1 MATTPGITGSVTER
15 RRKMGQAWGFGRYG
29 GPEVQEFFDRPDP
42 VPGRG
47 EVLIRVDVAGVNP
60 LDHTLRS
67 GLVDGLDGG
76 RPFPRVLGVEAA
88 GTVLALGE
96 DIDEL
101 EVGDAVFGLALTGGG
116 TYAETTVLSAPNT
129 ARIPEGLSATVA
141 ATLPVAGTTAVD
153 VLDQLGLPAGATV
166 LVNGV
171 GGGVGLAVAR
181 LAVGRELRVIGTGSA
196 AKREHAEAIGV
207 RFIDYTAEGVV
218 AAAHELVPDGFDGV
232 VDLVGGASLRT
243 VAPLARD
250 LRQVIAVGDMSVPDL
265 GGRFVERRLDRENL
279 ERSARLALDGVLAP
293 VITAVHPLS
302 DAPAALAIVETGHS
316 AGKVVIKVA

>member
-1 MATTPGITGSVTER
+1 
-15 RRKMGQAWGFGRYG
+15 MGQAWGFGRYG
-29 GPEVQEFFDRPDP
+29 GPEVQEFFDRADP

-47 EVLIRVDVAGVNP
+47 VVLIRVDVAGVNP
-60 LDHTLRS
+60 LDHLLRS

-76 RPFPRVLGVEAA
+76 RPFPRVLGMEAA

-96 DIDEL
+96 DVDGL
-101 EVGDAVFGLALTGGG
+101 EVGDAVFGFALTGGG

-129 ARIPEGLSATVA
+129 ARIPAGLSATVA

-181 LAVGRELRVIGTGSA
+181 LAVGHELRVVGTGST
-196 AKREHAEAIGV
+196 AKREQAEAIGV
-207 RFIDYTAEGVV
+207 RFIDYTAGDVV
-218 AAAHELVPDGFDGV
+218 EAARELVPDGLDGI
-232 VDLVGGASLRT
+232 VDLVGGTSLRT

-250 LRQVIAVGDMSVPDL
+250 PHNVIAVGDMSVPDL

-279 ERSARLALDGVLAP
+279 ERSARLALEGVLAP

-302 DAPAALAIVETGHS
+302 DAPAALAIVENGHTS
-316 AGKVVIKVA
+316 GKVVIKVA

>member
-1 MATTPGITGSVTER
+1 M
-15 RRKMGQAWGFGRYG
+15 
-29 GPEVQEFFDRPDP
+29 QEFFDRPDP

-47 EVLIRVDVAGVNP
+47 EVLIRVDAAGVNP
-60 LDHTLRS
+60 LDHLLRS

-76 RPFPRVLGVEAA
+76 RPFPRVLGMEAA
-88 GTVLALGE
+88 GTVLARGE
-96 DIDEL
+96 DVDGL
-101 EVGDAVFGLALTGGG
+101 EVGDAVFGFALTGGG

-129 ARIPEGLSATVA
+129 ARTPAGLSATVA

-181 LAVGRELRVIGTGSA
+181 LAIGRELRVIGTGSA
-196 AKREHAEAIGV
+196 AKREHAEGIGV
-207 RFIDYTAEGVV
+207 RFIDYTAEDV
-218 AAAHELVPDGFDGV
+218 AAAARELVPGGFDGI
-232 VDLVGGASLRT
+232 VDLVGGTSLRT

-250 LRQVIAVGDMSVPDL
+250 HRNIIAVGDTSVSDL
-265 GGRFVERRLDRENL
+265 GGRFVERRVDRENL

-293 VITAVHPLS
+293 VITAVHPFS
-302 DAPAALAIVETGHS
+302 EAPAALAAVENGHAS
-316 AGKVVIKVA
+316 GKVVIKVA

>member
-1 MATTPGITGSVTER
+1 
-15 RRKMGQAWGFGRYG
+15 MGQAWGFDRHG

-47 EVLIRVDVAGVNP
+47 EVLIRVDVASVNP
-60 LDHTLRS
+60 LDHLLRS

-76 RPFPRVLGVEAA
+76 RPFPRVLGMEAA
-88 GTVLALGE
+88 GTVLARGE
-96 DIDEL
+96 DVSGL
-101 EVGDAVFGLALTGGG
+101 EVGDAVFGFALTGGG
-116 TYAETTVLSAPNT
+116 TYTETTVLSAANT

-153 VLDQLGLPAGATV
+153 VLDQLSLPAGATV

-181 LAVGRELRVIGTGSA
+181 LATGRGLRVLGTGST
-196 AKREHAEAIGV
+196 AKREHAEAVGV
-207 RFIDYTAEGVV
+207 RFIDYTAEDV
-218 AAAHELVPDGFDGV
+218 AAAARELVPDGFDGI

-250 LRQVIAVGDMSVPDL
+250 PRNVIAVGDMSVPDL
-265 GGRFVERRLDRENL
+265 GGRFVERRVDRENL
-279 ERSARLALDGVLAP
+279 ERSARLALHGLLAP

-302 DAPAALAIVETGHS
+302 DAPAALAAVEHGHAS
-316 AGKVVIKVA
+316 GKVVIKVA

>member
-1 MATTPGITGSVTER
+1 
-15 RRKMGQAWGFGRYG
+15 MGQAWGFGRYG

-60 LDHTLRS
+60 LDHMLRS
-67 GLVDGLDGG
+67 GLVPGLDGG
-76 RPFPRVLGVEAA
+76 RPFPLVLGMEAA
-88 GTVLALGE
+88 GTVLARGE
-96 DIDEL
+96 DVDGL
-101 EVGDAVFGLALTGGG
+101 EVGDAVFGFALTGGG
-116 TYAETTVLSAPNT
+116 TYAETTVLSAPNA
-129 ARIPEGLSATVA
+129 ARIPAGLSATVA
-141 ATLPVAGTTAVD
+141 ATLPVTGTTAVD

-171 GGGVGLAVAR
+171 GGGVGLVVAR
-181 LAVGRELRVIGTGSA
+181 LAIGRELRVIGTGST
-196 AKREHAEAIGV
+196 AKREQAEAIGV
-207 RFIDYTAEGVV
+207 RFIDYTAGDVV
-218 AAAHELVPDGFDGV
+218 AAARELVPDGFDGI

-250 LRQVIAVGDMSVPDL
+250 PRNVIAVGDMSVPDL
-265 GGRFVERRLDRENL
+265 GGRFIERRLDRESL

-302 DAPAALAIVETGHS
+302 DALAALASVENGHA

>member
-1 MATTPGITGSVTER
+1 
-15 RRKMGQAWGFGRYG
+15 MGQAWGFGRYG

-60 LDHTLRS
+60 LDHMLRS
-67 GLVDGLDGG
+67 GLVPGLDGG
-76 RPFPRVLGVEAA
+76 RPFPLVLGMEAA
-88 GTVLALGE
+88 GTVLARGE
-96 DIDEL
+96 DVDGL
-101 EVGDAVFGLALTGGG
+101 EVGDAVFGFALTGGG
-116 TYAETTVLSAPNT
+116 TYAETTVLSAPNA
-129 ARIPEGLSATVA
+129 ARIPAGLSATVA
-141 ATLPVAGTTAVD
+141 ATLPVTGTTAVD

-171 GGGVGLAVAR
+171 GGGVGLVVAR
-181 LAVGRELRVIGTGSA
+181 LAIGRELRVIGTGST
-196 AKREHAEAIGV
+196 AKREQAEAIGV
-207 RFIDYTAEGVV
+207 RFIDYTAGDVV
-218 AAAHELVPDGFDGV
+218 AAARELVPDGFDGI

-250 LRQVIAVGDMSVPDL
+250 PRDVIAVGDMSVPDL
-265 GGRFVERRLDRENL
+265 GGRFIERRLDRESL

-302 DAPAALAIVETGHS
+302 GALAALASVENGHA

>member
-1 MATTPGITGSVTER
+1 
-15 RRKMGQAWGFGRYG
+15 MGQAWGFGRYG
-29 GPEVQEFFDRPDP
+29 GPEVQEFIDRPDP

-60 LDHTLRS
+60 LDHMLRS
-67 GLVDGLDGG
+67 GLVPGLDGG
-76 RPFPRVLGVEAA
+76 RPFPRVLGMEAA
-88 GTVLALGE
+88 GTVLARGE
-96 DIDEL
+96 DVDGL
-101 EVGDAVFGLALTGGG
+101 EVGDAVFGFALTGGG

-129 ARIPEGLSATVA
+129 ARIPAGLSATVA
-141 ATLPVAGTTAVD
+141 ATLPVTGTTAVD

-171 GGGVGLAVAR
+171 GGGVGLAAAR
-181 LAVGRELRVIGTGSA
+181 LAAKRELRVIGTGST
-196 AKREHAEAIGV
+196 AKREQAEAIGA
-207 RFIDYTAEGVV
+207 RFIDYTAGDIV
-218 AAAHELVPDGFDGV
+218 AAARELVPDGFDGII
-232 VDLVGGASLRT
+232 DLVGGTSLRT

-250 LRQVIAVGDMSVPDL
+250 PRNVIAVGDMSVPDL
-265 GGRFVERRLDRENL
+265 GGRFIERRLDRESL

-302 DAPAALAIVETGHS
+302 DAPAALATVENGHT

>member
-1 MATTPGITGSVTER
+1 
-15 RRKMGQAWGFGRYG
+15 MGQAWGFGRYG

-60 LDHTLRS
+60 LDHVLRS

-76 RPFPRVLGVEAA
+76 RPFPRVLGMEAA

-96 DIDEL
+96 DVDGL
-101 EVGDAVFGLALTGGG
+101 EVGDAVFGFALTGGG

-129 ARIPEGLSATVA
+129 ARVPAGLPASVA

-153 VLDQLGLPAGATV
+153 VLDQLGLPTGAAV

-171 GGGVGLAVAR
+171 GGGVGLAVAG
-181 LAVGRELRVIGTGSA
+181 LALRRELRVIGTGSTT
-196 AKREHAEAIGV
+196 KREHAEAIGV
-207 RFIDYTAEGVV
+207 RFIDYTTEDVV
-218 AAAHELVPDGFDGV
+218 AAARELVADGFDGI
-232 VDLVGGASLRT
+232 VDLVGGTALRT

-250 LRQVIAVGDMSVPDL
+250 PRNVIAVDDTSVPDL
-265 GGRFVERRLDRENL
+265 GGRVVERRLDRENL

-293 VITAVHPLS
+293 VITAIHPLS
-302 DAPAALAIVETGHS
+302 DAPAALATVENGHPS
-316 AGKVVIKVA
+316 GKVVIKVTH

>member
-1 MATTPGITGSVTER
+1 
-15 RRKMGQAWGFGRYG
+15 MGQAWGFGRYG

-60 LDHTLRS
+60 LDHMLRS
-67 GLVDGLDGG
+67 GLVPGLDGG
-76 RPFPRVLGVEAA
+76 RPFPRVLGMEAA
-88 GTVLALGE
+88 GTVLALGQ
-96 DIDEL
+96 DVDGL
-101 EVGDAVFGLALTGGG
+101 EVGDAVFGFALTGGG

-129 ARIPEGLSATVA
+129 ARIPAGLSATVA
-141 ATLPVAGTTAVD
+141 ATLPVTGTTAVD

-181 LAVGRELRVIGTGSA
+181 LAVGRELRVIGTGST
-196 AKREHAEAIGV
+196 AKREQAEAIGV
-207 RFIDYTAEGVV
+207 RFIDYTAGDVV
-218 AAAHELVPDGFDGV
+218 AAARELVPDGFDGI
-232 VDLVGGASLRT
+232 VDLVGGTSLRT

-250 LRQVIAVGDMSVPDL
+250 PRNVIAVGDMSVPDL
-265 GGRFVERRLDRENL
+265 GGRFVERRLDRESL

-302 DAPAALAIVETGHS
+302 DALAALATVENGHA

>member
-1 MATTPGITGSVTER
+1 
-15 RRKMGQAWGFGRYG
+15 MGQAWGFGRHG

-42 VPGRG
+42 APGRG
-47 EVLIRVDVAGVNP
+47 EVLVRVDAAGVNP
-60 LDHTLRS
+60 LDHLLRS
-67 GLVDGLDGG
+67 GVVPGLDGG
-76 RPFPRVLGVEAA
+76 RPFPRVLGMEAA

-96 DIDEL
+96 DVDGL
-101 EVGDAVFGLALTGGG
+101 EVGDAVFGFALTGGG

-129 ARIPEGLSATVA
+129 ARRPAGLSPTVA

-153 VLDQLGLPAGATV
+153 VLDQLGLPAGATL

-181 LAVGRELRVIGTGSA
+181 LAAARGLQVIGTGSA
-196 AKREHAEAIGV
+196 AKREHAEAAGV
-207 RFIDYTAEGVV
+207 RFVDYTAEDVT
-218 AAAHELVPDGFDGV
+218 AAARELVPDGVDGI
-232 VDLVGGASLRT
+232 VDLVGGPSLRT

-250 LRQVIAVGDMSVPDL
+250 PRSVIAVGDTSVAEV

-293 VITAVHPLS
+293 VITAVHPLA
-302 DAPAALAIVETGHS
+302 DAPAALATVEHGH
-316 AGKVVIKVA
+316 APGKVVIEVA

>member
-1 MATTPGITGSVTER
+1 
-15 RRKMGQAWGFGRYG
+15 MGQAWGFGRFG
-29 GPEVQEFFDRPDP
+29 GPGVQEFFDRPDP
-42 VPGRG
+42 VAGRG

-60 LDHTLRS
+60 LDHILRS
-67 GLVDGLDGG
+67 GLIPELDGG
-76 RPFPRVLGVEAA
+76 RPFPRVLGMEAA

-96 DIDEL
+96 DVDGL
-101 EVGDAVFGLALTGGG
+101 EVGDAVFGFALTGGG

-129 ARIPEGLSATVA
+129 ARIPAGLSATVA

-181 LAVGRELRVIGTGSA
+181 LAVGRELRVIGTGST
-196 AKREHAEAIGV
+196 AKREQAEAVGV
-207 RFIDYTAEGVV
+207 RFIDYTAGDVV
-218 AAAHELVPDGFDGV
+218 AAARELVPDGFDGI

-250 LRQVIAVGDMSVPDL
+250 PRNVIAVGDMSVPDL
-265 GGRFVERRLDRENL
+265 GGRFIERRVDRENL
-279 ERSARLALDGVLAP
+279 DRSAQLALDGVLAP

-302 DAPAALAIVETGHS
+302 DAPTALATVENGHA
-316 AGKVVIKVA
+316 AGKVVITVT

>member
-1 MATTPGITGSVTER
+1 
-15 RRKMGQAWGFGRYG
+15 MGQALGFGRYG
-29 GPEVQEFFDRPDP
+29 GPGVQEFFDRPDP

-60 LDHTLRS
+60 LDHLLRS
-67 GLVDGLDGG
+67 GLVPGLDGG
-76 RPFPRVLGVEAA
+76 RPFPRVLGMEAA

-96 DIDEL
+96 
-101 EVGDAVFGLALTGGG
+101 EVDGLAVDDAVFGFALTGGG

-129 ARIPEGLSATVA
+129 ARIPAGLSATVA
-141 ATLPVAGTTAVD
+141 ATLPLAGTTAVD
-153 VLDQLGLPAGATV
+153 ALDQLGLPAGATI

-181 LAVGRELRVIGTGSA
+181 LAIGRELRVIGTGST

-207 RFIDYTAEGVV
+207 YFIDYATGDVGTA
-218 AAAHELVPDGFDGV
+218 ARELVPNGFDGI

-243 VAPLARD
+243 VAALARD
-250 LRQVIAVGDMSVPDL
+250 PRNVIAVGDMSVTDI
-265 GGRFVERRLDRENL
+265 GGRFIERRLDRENL
-279 ERSARLALDGVLAP
+279 ERSARLALDGLLAP

-302 DAPAALAIVETGHS
+302 DAPAALATVENGHPS
-316 AGKVVIKVA
+316 GKIVIKMA

>member
-1 MATTPGITGSVTER
+1 M
-15 RRKMGQAWGFGRYG
+15 
-29 GPEVQEFFDRPDP
+29 QEFFDRPDP

-47 EVLIRVDVAGVNP
+47 EVLIRVTVAGVNP
-60 LDHTLRS
+60 LDHLLRS

-76 RPFPRVLGVEAA
+76 RPFPRVLGMEAA
-88 GTVLALGE
+88 GIVLARGE
-96 DIDEL
+96 DVEGL
-101 EVGDAVFGLALTGGG
+101 EVGDAVFGFALTGGG
-116 TYAETTVLSAPNT
+116 TYAETTVLSAPNS
-129 ARIPEGLSATVA
+129 ARIPEALSATVA

-153 VLDQLGLPAGATV
+153 VLDQLDLPAGATV

-207 RFIDYTAEGVV
+207 RFIDYAAEDVVTA
-218 AAAHELVPDGFDGV
+218 ARELVPDGFDGI
-232 VDLVGGASLRT
+232 VDLVGGPSLRT
-243 VAPLARD
+243 VAPLAREPHN
-250 LRQVIAVGDMSVPDL
+250 VIAVGDMSVPDL

-279 ERSARLALDGVLAP
+279 ERSARLALDGVLVP

-302 DAPAALAIVETGHS
+302 DAPAALATVENGHAS
-316 AGKVVIKVA
+316 GKVVIKVV

>member
-1 MATTPGITGSVTER
+1 
-15 RRKMGQAWGFGRYG
+15 MGQAWGFGKHG

-60 LDHTLRS
+60 LDHLLRA
-67 GLVDGLDGG
+67 GLVPGLDGG
-76 RPFPRVLGVEAA
+76 RPFPRVLGMEAA

-96 DIDEL
+96 DVDGL
-101 EVGDAVFGLALTGGG
+101 EVGDAVFGFALTGGG

-129 ARIPEGLSATVA
+129 ARIPTGLSATVA

-153 VLDQLGLPAGATV
+153 ALDQLDLPAGATI

-171 GGGVGLAVAR
+171 GGGVGLTVAR
-181 LAVGRELRVIGTGSA
+181 LAIARELRVIGTGSS
-196 AKREHAEAIGV
+196 AKRERAEAIGV
-207 RFIDYTAEGVV
+207 RFIDYSAEDVV
-218 AAAHELVPDGFDGV
+218 AAARELAPDGFDGIA
-232 VDLVGGASLRT
+232 DTVGGTSLRT

-250 LRQVIAVGDMSVPDL
+250 ARTVISVGDMSVPEL

-279 ERSARLALDGVLAP
+279 ARSARLALDGVLAP
-293 VITAVHPLS
+293 EITAIHPLS
-302 DAPAALAIVETGHS
+302 DAPAALATVENGHPS
-316 AGKVVIKVA
+316 GKVVIKVT